1 MKTGWVKTPKSKTGR
16 DHLGA
21 QGPCINM
28 YGRLLP
34 GITNVTDRARY
45 YTFYPWFLWSSK
57 KRYNDVTLDFL
68 VDKYRRADCLFTLI
82 AARHS
87 RKLKENED
95 QHGAGMVGRDTLIPA
110 LSEVEESGVL
120 KLSTYATRR
129 QDTPDR
135 YFKNKFGG
143 LGQYYAGPLLDLGV
157 MDGSSKE
164 GYNFTHERG
173 TPLAEALDTGVNRE
187 LFFDTLDNDTV
198 TLDLLDE
205 LSDFCP
211 CRLVHNRAERCALQ
225 VLFFDRND
233 IYGDEGRQRRE
244 TLILLL
250 YLIGELES
258 KVSDPPEFDHFFF
271 RSAVYSGCLVHGV
284 SWNIPTI
291 LKETCQKWKIYETN
305 ELFSIAMQGIFWFAL
320 KLLKEQPTFETA
332 EAFAEW
338 FSSSEIV
345 KGTLNDSLD
354 TVLSQAITAARKIL
368 IPLSEWEDPRH
379 EITLGKSILDFY
391 KSGKYEAP
399 DPKMLEAA
407 LSILINLSARAVSS
421 EKPYGNFD
429 FSDDFFFYYPL
440 NLNILRTCFFVD
452 WGDLTIRDVIFRI
465 VSSWAFE
472 THFRVALRKL
482 RYDSRD
488 TFQVRPTETGLKWV
502 ADPQPVFTNPRFNQA
517 IRMLWDIGAIV
528 KKESGKHYNLTDL
541 GRNLLDKTDAL

>member
-16 DHLGA
+16 DHLGV

-45 YTFYPWFLWSSK
+45 YTFYPWFLWSFQ
-57 KRYNDVTLDFL
+57 KRYKNITLDFL
-68 VDKYRRADCLFTLI
+68 VKKYRRADCLFTLI

-87 RKLKENED
+87 RKLTEND
-95 QHGAGMVGRDTLIPA
+95 DRHGARMVGRDTLIPA
-110 LSEVEESGVL
+110 LSELDEKGVL
-120 KLSTYATRR
+120 KLSTYATRE

-143 LGQYYAGPLLDLGV
+143 LGQYYAGPFIDLGI
-157 MDGSSKE
+157 MDGSSKN
-164 GYNFTHERG
+164 GYKFTHERG

-187 LFFDTLDNDTV
+187 LFFDTLDNDAV

-211 CRLVHNRAERCALQ
+211 CRLVHNTAERSALSD
-225 VLFFDRND
+225 LFFDRNV

-244 TLILLL
+244 TLILLMH
-250 YLIGELES
+250 LIRELES
-258 KVSDPPEFDHFFF
+258 KVSDPPEFDHFLF
-271 RSAVYSGCLVHGV
+271 RSAVYSGCLVHDV
-284 SWNIPTI
+284 PWKIPTI
-291 LKETCQKWKIYETN
+291 LSETCLKWKLYETN

-320 KLLKEQPTFETA
+320 KLLKKLPIFETV
-332 EAFAEW
+332 ESFADW
-338 FSSSEIV
+338 FSLSEPV
-345 KGTLNDSLD
+345 KDVLDDRLD
-354 TVLSQAITAARKIL
+354 TILSQVIATARKNL
-368 IPLSEWEDPRH
+368 IPLGEWKDPKH

-391 KSGKYEAP
+391 KSGQNDVP

-407 LSILINLSARAVSS
+407 LSIMINLSARAESS
-421 EKPYGNFD
+421 EEPYGNID
-429 FSDDFFFYYPL
+429 FPDNFFFYYPI
-440 NLNILRTCFFVD
+440 NLNILRTYFLAD
-452 WGDLTIRDVIFRI
+452 WSNFTVRDVIFRI

-472 THFRVALRKL
+472 AHFRVALRKL

-502 ADPQPVFTNPRFNQA
+502 AEPQPVFTNPRFNQA

-528 KKESGKHYNLTDL
+528 KKESGNHYNLTAL
-541 GRNLLDKTDAL
+541 GKKLLEETDAR